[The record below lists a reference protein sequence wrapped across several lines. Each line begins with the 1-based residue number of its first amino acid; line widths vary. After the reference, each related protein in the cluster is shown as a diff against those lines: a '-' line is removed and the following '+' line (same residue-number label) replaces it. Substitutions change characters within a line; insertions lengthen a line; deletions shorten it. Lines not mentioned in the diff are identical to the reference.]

1 MLEKIKIRLGITD
14 NERNLLINDLIDDTK
29 EDIKSYINTDDL
41 EITPGIERI
50 IKELVILKF
59 NRLGAE
65 GITSENIEGVQQS
78 YIDGLPNDLKKK
90 LNRLRKL
97 PR

>member
-41 EITPGIERI
+41 EIIPGIERI